1 MSGQKTHQELKNHKM
16 REGKDPLEIMEP
28 ILLIS
33 QVKKLTSRESDLV
46 MIIQS
51 TEGQNCH

>member
-1 MSGQKTHQELKNHKM
+1 MSGQKTHQELQNHKM

-46 MIIQS
+46 MITQS